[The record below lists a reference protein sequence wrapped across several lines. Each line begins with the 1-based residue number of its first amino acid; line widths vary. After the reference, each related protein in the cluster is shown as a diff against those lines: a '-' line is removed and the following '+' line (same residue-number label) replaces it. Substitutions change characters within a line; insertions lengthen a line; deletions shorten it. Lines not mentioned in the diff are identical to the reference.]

1 MSGELWLSI
10 KMLFGKLSRSKNEK
24 NRRPKSKCTTMS
36 LKLREQCEKLKLREK
51 KKQGKSMRD
60 SSWKLRTL
68 LQTTT
73 TRSQTQKDKKK
84 EMS

>member
-1 MSGELWLSI
+1 
-10 KMLFGKLSRSKNEK
+10 
-24 NRRPKSKCTTMS
+24 MS
-36 LKLREQCEKLKLREK
+36 LKLREQCEKLKLKEK
-51 KKQGKSMRD
+51 KKQDKSMRD

>member
-1 MSGELWLSI
+1 MNL
-10 KMLFGKLSRSKNEK
+10 R
-24 NRRPKSKCTTMS
+24 
-36 LKLREQCEKLKLREK
+36 LKEQCEKLKLREK
-51 KKQGKSMRD
+51 KMQGKSMRD
-60 SSWKLRTL
+60 SSWKLRTH